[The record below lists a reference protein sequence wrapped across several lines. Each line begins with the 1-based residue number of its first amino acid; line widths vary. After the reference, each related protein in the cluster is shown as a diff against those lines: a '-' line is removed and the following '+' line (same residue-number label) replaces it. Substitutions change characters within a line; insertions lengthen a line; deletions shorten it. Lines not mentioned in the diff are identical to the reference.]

1 MNHPPQPPTDPTPSA
16 IVPGRPSV
24 LGYPHTAE
32 PWGGATPT
40 GSVLPPIRLIG
51 GWALAVL
58 AVVAVVVT
66 ARVIE
71 WALAVRNYRLRVD
84 YESGALGAA
93 EYLDRLESAQPWLWV
108 STVAMLA
115 QLVATVLFIV
125 WLYLAR
131 SNAELLSAAR
141 HRLSRG
147 WALACFLPVV
157 NWFLPPVVL
166 DDIQR
171 AAHPGAPRDARP
183 LPTNSTSLLV
193 VLWWVSFVLGS
204 TLAFVSYLFGSA
216 SRTGGAT
223 ASRAGVGVL
232 VGLVGI
238 ALLIAAAAL
247 LAVLLLRV
255 TQWQENQAA
264 QFLPDP
270 HLPLPQ
276 RVPESELAFAAPH
289 LFSSADAVRPGPL
302 PSEPV
307 GPTSLSPAGKGL
319 GELTAALLI
328 AVAAGP
334 AIVALA
340 APLYPR
346 DLDEGTIEYE
356 EAIDDWVPVML
367 LGLGVWVVALMLAGG
382 LFIYWLSRA
391 RANAEILAPAGHRLA
406 PGWVIGGWFVP
417 LANLVLPALVVADIH
432 RAGRPQARS
441 AAWVV
446 ASWWCAW
453 IGAWVAAWIGLN
465 FLASWVL
472 WLAAFLFAAGAGLLT
487 AIIRQTD
494 SDQEQAAAHHAVAMT

>member
-1 MNHPPQPPTDPTPSA
+1 MNYPPRPPADPTPSA

-24 LGYPHTAE
+24 PGYSPTAE
-32 PWGGATPT
+32 PWGRVAASST
-40 GSVLPPIRLIG
+40 GVVLPPIRLIG
-51 GWALAVL
+51 GWALAV
-58 AVVAVVVT
+58 VAVVTMVVA
-66 ARVIE
+66 ARIIE
-71 WALAVRNYRLRVD
+71 WVLAARNYRLRVD

-93 EYLDRLESAQPWLWV
+93 EYMSRLESAQPWFWV

-171 AAHPGAPRDARP
+171 AAHPAAPRDARP
-183 LPTNSTSLLV
+183 LPANSTSLLIV
-193 VLWWVSFVLGS
+193 FWWVSFVLGS
-204 TLAFVSYLFGSA
+204 ILAFVSYLFGFA
-216 SRTGGAT
+216 SRTGGASG
-223 ASRAGVGVL
+223 SRAGVGVL

-238 ALLIAAAAL
+238 ALLITAAAL

-255 TQWQENQAA
+255 TRWQENQAA

-270 HLPLPQ
+270 HLPRPP

-289 LFSSADAVRPGPL
+289 LFSSADAVRPGSFL
-302 PSEPV
+302 SEAT
-307 GPTSLSPAGKGL
+307 GPTSLSPAGRGL
-319 GELTAALLI
+319 SELTAALLF

-340 APLYPR
+340 APLYPQ
-346 DLDEGTIEYE
+346 DLDEDTIEYDLAMDE
-356 EAIDDWVPVML
+356 WVPVML
-367 LGLGVWVVALMLAGG
+367 LGLGIWAVALMLAGG
-382 LFIYWLSRA
+382 VFIYWLSRA

-406 PGWVIGGWFVP
+406 RSWVIGGWFVP
-417 LANLVLPALVVADIH
+417 LANLVLPALVVTDIH
-432 RAGRPQARS
+432 SAGRPEARS
-441 AAWVV
+441 AAWLV

-472 WLAAFLFAAGAGLLT
+472 WLAAFLFAVGAGLLT

-494 SDQEQAAAHHAVAMT
+494 SDQIQAAARS